1 MGANWPSSSKL
12 TGVIAPFKKN
22 IHLLKIVN
30 FWLRAIFGASNIFY
44 YSYFKKFKTADDMNN
59 HMIEKHKIEALRF
72 NCENCSKV
80 GSE

>member
-1 MGANWPSSSKL
+1 MGAISSNDKHTL
-12 TGVIAPFKKN
+12 DKDCEFHWI
-22 IHLLKIVN
+22 
-30 FWLRAIFGASNIFY
+30 RAIFGGSLILY